1 MTILVAALVSTFAA
15 GPFGATPAAAPATG
29 KPLVLKLGTLVAEGS
44 PWHTMLVKMN
54 QEFVRISGG
63 AVKFNI
69 FPAGVL
75 GDEPDL
81 VKKLRIG
88 QIQAAGL
95 SAVGLSLIDD
105 GVFALHLPLMF
116 SSDDELDWVRERIS
130 AKLEADLS
138 KKGFVLL
145 TWTDGGWVR
154 FFSKKPF
161 RTMDELRR
169 IKLFVWSGDQK
180 SLELYTIAKFR
191 PVPLAATDM
200 LISLQTGL
208 IDAVDTPPL
217 AALINQ
223 WFGIANQML
232 DLKWAPLMG
241 SVVVSKAAWGKVPP
255 DQQVRMMAA
264 AKAAARQMRSE
275 IWKLDADAIPAMV
288 KRGLTVTTLD
298 AATRAEWQR
307 EVEAFWPAMRGKMGP
322 AAYYDEVM
330 RLRAEYRAK
339 RPGAK

>member
-1 MTILVAALVSTFAA
+1 VTLLTLALAASLATGPAPAA
-15 GPFGATPAAAPATG
+15 PAAAG

-54 QEFVRISGG
+54 EDFVKISNGT
-63 AVKFNI
+63 VKFNI
-69 FPAGVL
+69 YPAGVL

-88 QIQAAGL
+88 QLQAAGL

-105 GVFALHLPLMF
+105 GVYSLHLPLMF
-116 SSDDELDWVRERIS
+116 NSDEELDWVRERIS
-130 AKLEADLS
+130 AKLEADLA
-138 KKGFVLL
+138 KKGFILL

-154 FFSKKPF
+154 FFSKKAF
-161 RTMDELRR
+161 RTPDELRK
-169 IKLFVWSGDQK
+169 IKLFVWAGDQK
-180 SLELYTIAKFR
+180 SLELYTVTKFR

-200 LISLQTGL
+200 LTSLQTGL
-208 IDAVDTPPL
+208 IDALDTPPL

-223 WFGIANQML
+223 WFGMANQML

-241 SVVVSKAAWGKVPP
+241 SVVVAKSAWAKIPP
-255 DQQVRMMAA
+255 DQQ
-264 AKAAARQMRSE
+264 AKMLAAARAASRQMRAE

-298 AATRAEWQR
+298 AATRADWQK
-307 EVEAFWPAMRGKMGP
+307 EVESYYPLMRGKMGP
-322 AAYYDEVM
+322 ATYFDEVVK
-330 RLRAEYRAK
+330 LRGEYRAR
-339 RPGAK
+339 RPAAK